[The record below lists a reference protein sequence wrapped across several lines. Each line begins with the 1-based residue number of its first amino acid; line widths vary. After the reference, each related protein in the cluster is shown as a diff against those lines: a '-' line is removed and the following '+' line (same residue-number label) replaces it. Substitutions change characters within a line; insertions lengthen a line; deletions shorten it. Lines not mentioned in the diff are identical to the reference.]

1 MDRRGVLKL
10 NEFPSVWVE
19 PKESWEEETADLVE
33 LPAQTEY
40 FHNIG
45 AFRRPKQRLQAR
57 GVHTHRYR
65 LTWRQEPLLRP
76 DLSTVTRTLV
86 GASTRKRGPHVLY
99 VNFARTEKLNF
110 CDDFADFCTDKIQ
123 NAELGASAGTFVNI
137 AIHRNRIAGGHRVG
151 FEYQPA
157 PGSRLADLRCE
168 LAANGKQVSEVWLYR
183 WAA

>member
-19 PKESWEEETADLVE
+19 RKESWGEGTADLVE

-45 AFRRPKQRLQAR
+45 AFWRPKQRLQVHGA
-57 GVHTHRYR
+57 HTHRYR
-65 LTWRQEPLLRP
+65 LTWCQEPPLRP
-76 DLSTVTRTLV
+76 DLATVTRTRV
-86 GASTRKRGPHVLY
+86 GASTRKRDPHVLY
-99 VNFARTEKLNF
+99 LDLARTEKLNF

-123 NAELGASAGTFVNI
+123 NVELGASAGTFVNI
-137 AIHRNRIAGGHRVG
+137 AIRMNRIVGGHRVG
-151 FEYQPA
+151 FECQPA
-157 PGSRLADLRCE
+157 PGSALADQRCE
-168 LAANGKQVSEVWLYR
+168 LAAYGKQVSEVWLYR